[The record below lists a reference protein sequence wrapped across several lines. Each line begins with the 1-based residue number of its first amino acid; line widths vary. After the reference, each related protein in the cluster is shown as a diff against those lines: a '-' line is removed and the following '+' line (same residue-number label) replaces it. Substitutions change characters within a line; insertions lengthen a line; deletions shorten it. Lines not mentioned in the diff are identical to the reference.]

1 MRGPEP
7 FLLRKK
13 NKNKNTKTTMKQYT
27 EKQILFN
34 LSSWSFVSL
43 SISYFP
49 ETEYKCREWNM
60 TL

>member
-13 NKNKNTKTTMKQYT
+13 NKNKTTKTTMKQYT
-27 EKQILFN
+27 EKEILFN
-34 LSSWSFVSL
+34 LSLWSFVSF

-49 ETEYKCREWNM
+49 ETEYK
-60 TL
+60 